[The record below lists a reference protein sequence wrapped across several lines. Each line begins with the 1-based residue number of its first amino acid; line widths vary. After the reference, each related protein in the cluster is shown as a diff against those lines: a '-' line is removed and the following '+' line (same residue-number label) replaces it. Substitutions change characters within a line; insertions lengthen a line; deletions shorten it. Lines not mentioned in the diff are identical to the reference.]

1 MGYPFH
7 VVDWWRPF
15 ELAGTVPERRYCGN
29 RPDTGKPD
37 DPYPAD
43 ARGLHGSGGG
53 FGHPGMH
60 RAPFAGGR
68 RHVAY
73 KVVSDRA
80 DKLLNNKLK
89 SICRGCRAIG

>member
-15 ELAGTVPERRYCGN
+15 ELAGTVRSAAIAATVQTLASLTIPT
-29 RPDTGKPD
+29 PPMHAAFTGL
-37 DPYPAD
+37 A
-43 ARGLHGSGGG
+43 AVSVT
-53 FGHPGMH
+53 PGMH

-73 KVVSDRA
+73 KVVSDERT
-80 DKLLNNKLK
+80 
-89 SICRGCRAIG
+89 SF